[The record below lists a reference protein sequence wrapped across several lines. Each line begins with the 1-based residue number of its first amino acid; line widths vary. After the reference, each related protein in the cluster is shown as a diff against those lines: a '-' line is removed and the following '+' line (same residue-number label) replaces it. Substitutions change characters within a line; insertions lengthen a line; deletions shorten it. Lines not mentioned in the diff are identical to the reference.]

1 MEKKLSDI
9 RTDFIKGGLERDD
22 LSPDPL
28 TQIQQ
33 WVEQAVSARVDE
45 PTAMLLSTVDQQGIP
60 DARVVL
66 LKGIEDGL
74 IFYTNYESVK
84 GQQLA
89 QNANVSVVFFWPQL
103 ERQIRLRGV
112 AEKLLP
118 AASDVY
124 FASRPR
130 ESQLGAW
137 ASPQSSSIESY
148 EWLEKNYF
156 FYVDRFQQTD
166 AIPRPPYWGGY
177 RVTPLSVEFW
187 QGRPGRMHQ
196 RYRYA
201 RNEAEAWQI
210 NVLAP

>member
-1 MEKKLSDI
+1 MGKKLSDI
-9 RTDFIKGGLERDD
+9 RTDFIKGGLERGD

-28 TQIQQ
+28 TQIHR
-33 WVEQAVSARVDE
+33 WVEQAVSAGVDE
-45 PTAMLLSTVDQQGIP
+45 PTAMLLSTVDQQGMP

-66 LKGIEDGL
+66 LKGIEEGL
-74 IFYTNYESVK
+74 VFYTNYESAK
-84 GQQLA
+84 GEQLA
-89 QNANVSVVFFWPQL
+89 LNANVSVVFFWPQL

-112 AEKLLP
+112 AEKLP
-118 AASDVY
+118 PVASDVY

-148 EWLEKNYF
+148 EWLEKNYL
-156 FYVDRFQQTD
+156 FYANRFQQTD

-201 RNEAEAWQI
+201 RNEAEEWQI
-210 NVLAP
+210 DVLAP